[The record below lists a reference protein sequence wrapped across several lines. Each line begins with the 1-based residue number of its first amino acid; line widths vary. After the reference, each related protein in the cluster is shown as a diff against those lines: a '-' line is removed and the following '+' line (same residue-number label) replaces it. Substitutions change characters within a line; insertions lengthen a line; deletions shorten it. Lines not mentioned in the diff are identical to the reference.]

1 MYCKFTKAV
10 SYNGS
15 NFTLMIK
22 DMRANPP
29 VNSFSWKFD
38 GKPLSNTS
46 RIHIINATTI
56 EFTPV
61 TQDDIGNYTV
71 IANNTEGSG
80 EGMIGMDVYC
90 K

>member
-1 MYCKFTKAV
+1 
-10 SYNGS
+10 
-15 NFTLMIK
+15 MIT

-29 VNSFSWKFD
+29 VTSFSWEFD
-38 GKPLSNTS
+38 GNPLSNTS